1 MTITQWENKLE
12 ILDKK
17 ILAVQAQLETLP
29 SDNKRYHALAQE
41 DLRLQAEYNN
51 LFLRTKIITSS
62 IK

>member
-17 ILAVQAQLETLP
+17 ILAVQAQLESLSP
-29 SDNKRYHALAQE
+29 HDKSYHDLAQK

-51 LFLRTKIITSS
+51 VLLRTKIITIS